1 MSVLTIN
8 LPESLAEK
16 LRKTSEKEQVEPEQF
31 VVIAV
36 AEKLA
41 NLKSIGYLERRAE
54 RAKLEDFEM
63 ILNKIPNIEPEDYD
77 KI

>member
-1 MSVLTIN
+1 MSILTIN
-8 LPESLAEK
+8 LPESLAER

-41 NLKSIGYLERRAE
+41 SLKSIGYLERRAE
-54 RAKLEDFEM
+54 RANLEDFEM
-63 ILNKIPNIEPEDYD
+63 ILDKIPDIEPEEYD

>member
-41 NLKSIGYLERRAE
+41 NLKSIDYLERRAE

>member
-1 MSVLTIN
+1 MSILTIN

-41 NLKSIGYLERRAE
+41 NLKSIGYLEL
-54 RAKLEDFEM
+54 RAKRANLEDFEM
-63 ILNKIPNIEPEDYD
+63 ILDKIPDIEPEEYD

>member
-41 NLKSIGYLERRAE
+41 SLRSIGYLESRAARAE
-54 RAKLEDFEM
+54 IEDFEM
-63 ILNKIPNIEPEDYD
+63 ILDKIPDIEPEDYD

>member
-16 LRKTSEKEQVEPEQF
+16 LRKTSEKEQVEPEQL

-41 NLKSIGYLERRAE
+41 NLKSIGYLEE
-54 RAKLEDFEM
+54 RAARANLEDFEQ
-63 ILNKIPNIEPEDYD
+63 ILDRIPDIEPEEYD

>member
-16 LRKTSEKEQVEPEQF
+16 LRKTSEKEQVEPEQL

-41 NLKSIGYLERRAE
+41 NLKSIGCLEE
-54 RAKLEDFEM
+54 RAARANLEDFEQ
-63 ILNKIPNIEPEDYD
+63 ILDRIPDIEPEEYD